1 MREWMEAQLAAGL
14 PALAGT
20 SISGTVAVKQ
30 ELLNDLLK
38 GYLSATP
45 AASPGA
51 ADRCAR
57 SLLRYVTHAAVRAEQ
72 GRLLVDF
79 QVTV

>member
-38 GYLSATP
+38 DYLSATP
-45 AASPGA
+45 AASPA
-51 ADRCAR
+51 LPIDAR
-57 SLLRYVTHAAVRAEQ
+57 SLLRYVTHAAIRAEHGQ
-72 GRLLVDF
+72 LLVDF